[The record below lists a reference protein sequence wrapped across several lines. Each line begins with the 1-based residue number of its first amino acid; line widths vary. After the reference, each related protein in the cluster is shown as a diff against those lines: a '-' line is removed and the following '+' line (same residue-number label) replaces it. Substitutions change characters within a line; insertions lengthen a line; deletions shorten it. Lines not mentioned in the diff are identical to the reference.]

1 MIGPQFKMQII
12 NDGEMPKLAHR
23 GDAGFDLV
31 ANESCVLKPME
42 RRAIGTGIRISIPE
56 DYVALIHPRSGIAL
70 KEGIS
75 VINTPGTVD
84 SGYRGEV
91 KVALINLG
99 DRDYEIVRGLR
110 IAQLVIQKVE
120 TPEWKIVD
128 ELDETDRGSGGFGST
143 GGYKNA

>member
-1 MIGPQFKMQII
+1 MQLV
-12 NDGEMPKLAHR
+12 NDGTAPTVAHE

-31 ANESCVLKPME
+31 ANEEYVLQPME
-42 RRAIGTGIRISIPE
+42 RHAIGTGIRISIPKG
-56 DYVALIHPRSGIAL
+56 YVALIHPRSGLAL

-99 DRDYEIVRGLR
+99 DDSYEITRGLR

-120 TPEWKIVD
+120 TPRWEMVD
-128 ELDETDRGSGGFGST
+128 ELDDTDRGVGGFGST
-143 GGYKNA
+143 GGYRSEKQ